1 MANFSDSEVP
11 SVRPGLGCLPWRKA
25 GSETVGRKCRE
36 NLKTLDEGEREQ
48 YTGLI
53 EEESKGFQ

>member
-1 MANFSDSEVP
+1 MANSSDSEVP
-11 SVRPGLGCLPWRKA
+11 SVRPGLGCLLWRKA
-25 GSETVGRKCRE
+25 RSETVGRKCRE
-36 NLKTLDEGEREQ
+36 NLKTLGEGEREQ